1 MKKNV
6 FLLALLAG
14 LSACPPA
21 AQADD
26 FLFVRPND
34 PDRVFKQDEAL
45 VVVIP
50 ESLSQAELGSFF
62 LELDGVDIT
71 QRVTLEGTHVVFY
84 PASPYAAGT
93 HALRLVRMGKNAKLV
108 EIDRWNFNVAG
119 GVPPVTEP
127 SSMNANIDSTYSYR
141 AYDNYDDN
149 KDEPDIHNLST
160 QMQFDAATQQGS
172 WRLSVRGNAL
182 QNTDE
187 KANPS
192 GDAVEVG
199 EYLMRAENT
208 GETLSSTFS
217 LGNHDIGASNILMDQ
232 FYRRGFSG
240 RFDYLQGRAVV
251 TGFAMNPAAATGNN
265 NWTGLVNSD
274 QLASGVY
281 TTLQPFAALGDRL
294 QLEAT
299 AYTGE
304 GTTNGSGTAP
314 VPAAPAPDA
323 NGYQVGTRTQLVRD
337 KLSLRAQYAL
347 SDYDA
352 DGSHSGAPSEHD
364 NAYNLSFVYTPLA
377 RQTDAEGRFMQ
388 WEIEPGYYRAG
399 SNFLT
404 LLNPSLES
412 DRETWSLKNRLIK
425 GNLSVDGQIAWIKD
439 NVDRIATV
447 PDNRSLQLW
456 AQASYAP
463 EKVMWGTPVF
473 SLGGALSDD
482 LRLRTPAG
490 FAGDGL
496 DRQLRSVNG
505 GVVLSFEKTTWTL
518 NQTYSEMYDHAT
530 PRASYESS
538 FSDVAVEYRAHER
551 LTLRPGLQI
560 EVTHS
565 DTDGT
570 NTALHG
576 SMGLQG
582 VIVPDK
588 FWNTTNYS
596 MLLKNGD
603 TTFGRTYNAETD
615 FTWLLKASEPNSPG
629 YAVSLMGLYDNDTD
643 TNDLTDR
650 EDEDLRVLVRLKF
663 SGAFSR

>member
-1 MKKNV
+1 MKKHI
-6 FLLALLAG
+6 FLLAVLACV
-14 LSACPPA
+14 SVYPA
-21 AQADD
+21 AARADD

-62 LELDGVDIT
+62 LELDGIDIT

-108 EIDRWNFNVAG
+108 EIERWSFNVAG
-119 GVPPVTEP
+119 GVPPVVEP
-127 SSMNANIDSTYSYR
+127 SSVSATVDSTYSYR
-141 AYDNYDDN
+141 AYDNYDDD
-149 KDEPDIHNLST
+149 KKEPDIHNLTT
-160 QMQFDAATQQGS
+160 QMQFNAATQQGS
-172 WRLSVRGNAL
+172 WRLSMRGNAF
-182 QNTDE
+182 QNTDDA
-187 KANPS
+187 ANPA

-199 EYLMRAENT
+199 EYLMRAENA

-217 LGNHDIGASNILMDQ
+217 LGNHDIGASNLLMDQ

-240 RFDYLQGRAVV
+240 KFDYKQGRATM

-265 NWTGLVNSD
+265 NWTGLSD
-274 QLASGVY
+274 GDRLASGVY
-281 TTLQPFAALGDRL
+281 TTLEPFAALGDRL

-304 GTTNGSGTAP
+304 GSTNGSGTTP
-314 VPAAPAPDA
+314 VPVAPMPEG
-323 NGYQVGTRTQLVRD
+323 NGYHFGTRTQLLKDR
-337 KLSLRAQYAL
+337 LSMRAQYAS
-347 SDYDA
+347 SDFDA
-352 DGSHSGAPSEHD
+352 DGASPAPSERD
-364 NAYNLSFVYTPLA
+364 NAYNVSFVLTPLSKQA
-377 RQTDAEGRFMQ
+377 DAEGRFQQ

-399 SNFLT
+399 SFFQS
-404 LLNPSLES
+404 LLNPSLET
-412 DRETWSLKNRLIK
+412 DRETWSLKNHFIK
-425 GNLSVDGQIAWIKD
+425 GNLSLDGQVAWIKD
-439 NVDRIATV
+439 NVDRLSDV

-473 SLGGALSDD
+473 TLGGALSDD

-505 GVVLSFEKTTWTL
+505 GVVLSFEKATWSL
-518 NQTYSEMYDHAT
+518 NQTYSEMDDHAT
-530 PRASYESS
+530 PNASYETS
-538 FSDVAVEYRAHER
+538 FSDVSVEFRAHER
-551 LTLRPGLQI
+551 LTLHPGLQL

-570 NTALHG
+570 NTSLHG

-582 VIVPDK
+582 TIVPDK

-615 FTWLLKASEPNSPG
+615 FTWLLKPSETNSPG
-629 YAVSLMGLYDNDTD
+629 YAVSLLGLYDNDTD

-650 EDEDLRVLVRLKF
+650 EDEDLRVLLRLKF
-663 SGAFSR
+663 SGAFSY